1 MNLVWTWWGVPG
13 TFAFV
18 AAWCCAIVALRT
30 DPRRTLNQ
38 KLSLILILEGVF
50 VAGAIGLLF
59 FFDNPTIVTALVTCA
74 AAALV
79 ALPFQYL
86 SFLAVSL
93 DTPLVA
99 PFRSRGATVLLG
111 LASAVAAIFVF
122 ANPHLFISE
131 LYRPGW
137 APWNFQYAELGQR
150 GAQLQ
155 GIVYLFGLIA
165 AVSAYFRTRK
175 GSIARNRAK
184 WFAIAFG
191 FRDVFVGIT
200 QILYPIFRP
209 VPFWGD
215 FVYNPGNAMTYSA
228 YFLLLAYAVMRFQLF
243 NIDLKVKFVLQQ
255 STVGALIIGGF
266 IVGSEVLE
274 SFVPVS
280 GTVLNIIV
288 AIAILVVLR
297 PIQRLALSM
306 TDRLMHSVQN
316 TPEYL
321 GVRRLVVY
329 RAALEGV
336 IEDGLVTD
344 KERRILDHLR
354 DDLGISPG
362 EAVALENE
370 IKQ

>member
-1 MNLVWTWWGVPG
+1 MNFVWTWWGVPG

-18 AAWCCAIVALRT
+18 AAWCCAIVSLRT
-30 DPRRTLNQ
+30 NPRRTLNQ
-38 KLSLILILEGVF
+38 KLSLILILEGLF
-50 VAGAIGLLF
+50 TAGAIGLLF

-74 AAALV
+74 VAAMV

-99 PFRSRGATVLLG
+99 PFRSRAATVLLG
-111 LASAVAAIFVF
+111 LASTVAAIFVF
-122 ANPHLFISE
+122 ANPHLFFLE

-175 GSIARNRAK
+175 GSVARNRAK

-215 FVYNPGNAMTYSA
+215 LVYNPGNAMSYSV

-280 GTVLNIIV
+280 GTVLNIVV
-288 AIAILVVLR
+288 AIAILIALR
-297 PIQRLALSM
+297 PMQRLALSI
-306 TDRLMHSVQN
+306 TDGLMRNVQN
-316 TPEYL
+316 TTGYL
-321 GVRRLVVY
+321 DVRRLEVY
-329 RAALEGV
+329 RAALEGAF
-336 IEDGLVTD
+336 EDGLITD
-344 KERRILDHLR
+344 KERSILDHLR
-354 DDLGISPG
+354 DSLGISQV
-362 EAVALENE
+362 EAVALEKE
-370 IKQ
+370 LSQ

>member
-1 MNLVWTWWGVPG
+1 MNLVWTWWGIPG

-30 DPRRTLNQ
+30 DPRGTLNQ
-38 KLSLILILEGVF
+38 RLSLILILEGLF
-50 VAGAIGLLF
+50 AGGAIGLLF
-59 FFDNPTIVTALVTCA
+59 FFDNPTIVTALVTVG

-99 PFRSRGATVLLG
+99 PFRSRAATILLG
-111 LASAVAAIFVF
+111 LASTVAAIFVF
-122 ANPHLFISE
+122 ANPHLFTLE

-137 APWNFQYAELGQR
+137 APWNFQYADLGQR
-150 GAQLQ
+150 GAQLV

-165 AVSAYFRTRK
+165 AVTAYFRTRK

-191 FRDVFVGIT
+191 FRDVFAGSI
-200 QILYPIFRP
+200 QILYPILRP

-215 FVYNPGNAMTYSA
+215 FVYNPGQTLAYCA
-228 YFLLLAYAVMRFQLF
+228 YFLLLAYAVLRFQLF

-274 SFVPVS
+274 SLVPVR

-288 AIAILVVLR
+288 AMTILVVLR
-297 PIQRLALSM
+297 PMQRLALRM
-306 TDRLMHSVQN
+306 TNRLMHGVQN

-321 GVRRLVVY
+321 EVRRLEVY

-362 EAVALENE
+362 EAVALENKF
-370 IKQ
+370 KQ

>member
-1 MNLVWTWWGVPG
+1 ML
-13 TFAFV
+13 
-18 AAWCCAIVALRT
+18 
-30 DPRRTLNQ
+30 
-38 KLSLILILEGVF
+38 
-50 VAGAIGLLF
+50 
-59 FFDNPTIVTALVTCA
+59 
-74 AAALV
+74 
-79 ALPFQYL
+79 
-86 SFLAVSL
+86 
-93 DTPLVA
+93 
-99 PFRSRGATVLLG
+99 
-111 LASAVAAIFVF
+111 
-122 ANPHLFISE
+122 
-131 LYRPGW
+131 
-137 APWNFQYAELGQR
+137 
-150 GAQLQ
+150 

-165 AVSAYFRTRK
+165 AVTVFFRTRK
-175 GSIARNRAK
+175 GSVARNRAK

-280 GTVLNIIV
+280 GAALNIIV

-297 PIQRLALSM
+297 PIQRLALRM
-306 TDRLMHSVQN
+306 TNRLMHSVQN

-321 GVRRLVVY
+321 EVRRLEVY

-336 IEDGLVTD
+336 VEDGLVTEIGRASCR
-344 KERRILDHLR
+344 ER
-354 DDLGISPG
+354 G
-362 EAVALENE
+362 
-370 IKQ
+370 

>member
-38 KLSLILILEGVF
+38 KLSLILILEGLF
-50 VAGAIGLLF
+50 AGGAMGLLF
-59 FFDNPTIVTALVTCA
+59 FFENPTIVTALVTCGVA
-74 AAALV
+74 AMV

-86 SFLAVSL
+86 SFLAASL
-93 DTPLVA
+93 HTPLVA

-111 LASAVAAIFVF
+111 LASTVAALFVF
-122 ANPHLFISE
+122 AKPHLFISE

-137 APWNFQYAELGQR
+137 APWNFQNVELGVR
-150 GAQLQ
+150 GTQLQ

-165 AVSAYFRTRK
+165 AVTAYFRTRK
-175 GSIARNRAK
+175 GSVARNRAK

-191 FRDVFVGIT
+191 FRDVFAGFI
-200 QILYPIFRP
+200 QLLYPYLRP
-209 VPFWGD
+209 DPFWGD
-215 FVYNPGNAMTYSA
+215 FVYNPGQALAYSG
-228 YFLLLAYAVMRFQLF
+228 YVLLLAYAVLRFQLF
-243 NIDLKVKFVLQQ
+243 KIDLKVKFVLQQ
-255 STVGALIIGGF
+255 STVGALIVGGF

-288 AIAILVVLR
+288 AVAILIVLR
-297 PIQRLALSM
+297 PMQRLALSI
-306 TDRLMHSVQN
+306 TDGLMRNVQN

-321 GVRRLVVY
+321 EVRRLEVY
-329 RAALEGV
+329 RAALEGAFK
-336 IEDGLVTD
+336 DGLITE
-344 KERRILDHLR
+344 KERSILDHLR
-354 DDLGISPG
+354 DSLGISQV
-362 EAVALENE
+362 EAVALEKE
-370 IKQ
+370 ISQ

>member
-1 MNLVWTWWGVPG
+1 
-13 TFAFV
+13 
-18 AAWCCAIVALRT
+18 
-30 DPRRTLNQ
+30 
-38 KLSLILILEGVF
+38 
-50 VAGAIGLLF
+50 
-59 FFDNPTIVTALVTCA
+59 
-74 AAALV
+74 
-79 ALPFQYL
+79 
-86 SFLAVSL
+86 
-93 DTPLVA
+93 
-99 PFRSRGATVLLG
+99 
-111 LASAVAAIFVF
+111 VAAIFVF
-122 ANPHLFISE
+122 ANPHLFFSE

-137 APWNFQYAELGQR
+137 APWNFQYEELGQR

-175 GSIARNRAK
+175 GSVARNRAK

-191 FRDVFVGIT
+191 FRDIFVGIT

-215 FVYNPGNAMTYSA
+215 FIYNPGNAMAYSA
-228 YFLLLAYAVMRFQLF
+228 YFLLLAYAVLRFQLF
-243 NIDLKVKFVLQQ
+243 NIDLKVKFALQH

-274 SFVPVS
+274 SLVPVS

-288 AIAILVVLR
+288 AIAILVMLR
-297 PIQRLALSM
+297 PMQLLALRM
-306 TDRLMHSVQN
+306 TNGLMRSVQN

-329 RAALEGV
+329 RAALEEV
-336 IEDGLVTD
+336 VEDGLVTD
-344 KERRILDHLR
+344 KERRILNHLR

-362 EAVALENE
+362 EAVALEKE
-370 IKQ
+370 LKQ

>member
-13 TFAFV
+13 TFAIV
-18 AAWCCAIVALRT
+18 AAWSCAIVALRT
-30 DPRRTLNQ
+30 DPRITLNQ
-38 KLSLILILEGVF
+38 KLSLILILEGLF
-50 VAGAIGLLF
+50 VGCLLGLLF
-59 FFDNPTIVTALVTCA
+59 FFDNPTIVTVLVTCGMA
-74 AAALV
+74 AMI

-99 PFRSRGATVLLG
+99 PFRSRAATVLLG
-111 LASAVAAIFVF
+111 LVSTVAAIFVF
-122 ANPHLFISE
+122 ANPHLFFLE

-137 APWNFQYAELGQR
+137 APWNFQLADLGQR
-150 GAQLQ
+150 WVQLL
-155 GIVYLFGLIA
+155 GVVYLFGLIA
-165 AVSAYFRTRK
+165 AVTVFFRTRK
-175 GSIARNRAK
+175 GSVARNRAK

-191 FRDVFVGIT
+191 FRDVFAGIA
-200 QILYPIFRP
+200 QILHPILRP

-215 FVYNPGNAMTYSA
+215 FVYNSGMALA
-228 YFLLLAYAVMRFQLF
+228 YCAYILLLAYAVLRFQLL

-280 GTVLNIIV
+280 GTVSNIIV

-297 PIQRLALSM
+297 PIQRLALRM
-306 TDRLMHSVQN
+306 TNRLMHSVQN

-321 GVRRLVVY
+321 DVRRLEVY

-336 IEDGLVTD
+336 VEDGLVTD
-344 KERRILDHLR
+344 KERRMLDHLR
-354 DDLGISPG
+354 DDLRVSPE
-362 EAVALENE
+362 EAVTLENE
-370 IKQ
+370 LKP

>member
-13 TFAFV
+13 TFALV
-18 AAWCCAIVALRT
+18 AAWCCAIIALRT
-30 DPRRTLNQ
+30 GPGITLNRM
-38 KLSLILILEGVF
+38 LSLILILEGLF
-50 VAGAIGLLF
+50 VGCLLGLLF
-59 FFDNPTIVTALVTCA
+59 FFDNPTIVTALVTCGV
-74 AAALV
+74 AALA

-175 GSIARNRAK
+175 GSVARNRAK

-191 FRDVFVGIT
+191 FRDVFPGIA
-200 QILYPIFRP
+200 QILYPILRP

-255 STVGALIIGGF
+255 STVAALIIGGF

-280 GTVLNIIV
+280 GTVLNIVV
-288 AIAILVVLR
+288 AIAILIVLR
-297 PIQRLALSM
+297 PMQRLALSI
-306 TDRLMHSVQN
+306 TDGLMRNVQN
-316 TPEYL
+316 TTEYL
-321 GVRRLVVY
+321 DVRRLEVY
-329 RAALEGV
+329 RAALEGAF
-336 IEDGLVTD
+336 EDGLITD
-344 KERRILDHLR
+344 KERSILDHLR
-354 DDLGISPG
+354 DSLGISQV
-362 EAVALENE
+362 EAVALEKE
-370 IKQ
+370 LSQ

>member
-18 AAWCCAIVALRT
+18 AAWCCAIVSLRT
-30 DPRRTLNQ
+30 NPRSTLNQ
-38 KLSLILILEGVF
+38 KLSLILILEGLF
-50 VAGAIGLLF
+50 AGGAIGLLF
-59 FFDNPTIVTALVTCA
+59 FFDNPIIVTALVTVG

-99 PFRSRGATVLLG
+99 PFRSRAATVLLG
-111 LASAVAAIFVF
+111 LASTVAAIFVF
-122 ANPHLFISE
+122 ANPHLFFSE

-175 GSIARNRAK
+175 GSVARNRAK

-280 GTVLNIIV
+280 GVVLNIIV
-288 AIAILVVLR
+288 AIAILIVLR
-297 PIQRLALSM
+297 PIQRLALRM
-306 TDRLMHSVQN
+306 TNRVMHSVQN

-321 GVRRLVVY
+321 GLRRLEVY
-329 RAALEGV
+329 RAALEGAFK
-336 IEDGLVTD
+336 DGLITE
-344 KERRILDHLR
+344 KERSILDHLR
-354 DDLGISPG
+354 DNLGISQV
-362 EAVALENE
+362 EAVALEKE
-370 IKQ
+370 LSQ

>member
-18 AAWCCAIVALRT
+18 AAWCCAIVSLRT
-30 DPRRTLNQ
+30 NPRRTLNQ
-38 KLSLILILEGVF
+38 KLSLILILEGF
-50 VAGAIGLLF
+50 FAAGTAGALF
-59 FFDNPTIVTALVTCA
+59 FFDNPTIVTALVTCGVA
-74 AAALV
+74 AMV

-93 DTPLVA
+93 HTPLVA
-99 PFRSRGATVLLG
+99 PFRSLAARVLLD
-111 LASAVAAIFVF
+111 LASIVAAIYVF
-122 ANPHLFISE
+122 ANPHMFISE

-137 APWNFQYAELGQR
+137 APWNFQFVDLGQR

-165 AVSAYFRTRK
+165 AVTVYIRARK

-215 FVYNPGNAMTYSA
+215 FVYNPGQTLAYSA
-228 YFLLLAYAVMRFQLF
+228 YFLLLAYAVLRFQLF
-243 NIDLKVKFVLQQ
+243 NIDLKVKFILQQ

-280 GTVLNIIV
+280 GTVLNIVV
-288 AIAILVVLR
+288 AIAILIVLR
-297 PIQRLALSM
+297 PMQRLALRM
-306 TDRLMHSVQN
+306 TNSLMRSVQN

-329 RAALEGV
+329 RAALEGAV
-336 IEDGLVTD
+336 EDGVITD
-344 KERRILDHLR
+344 KERSILDHLR
-354 DDLGISPG
+354 DSLGISPEEG
-362 EAVALENE
+362 VALEKE
-370 IKQ
+370 LSQ

>member
-1 MNLVWTWWGVPG
+1 MTLFWTWWGVPG

-18 AAWCCAIVALRT
+18 AAWSCAIVALRT
-30 DPRRTLNQ
+30 DPRGTLNQ
-38 KLSLILILEGVF
+38 KLSLILILEGLF
-50 VAGAIGLLF
+50 AAGAMGLLF
-59 FFDNPTIVTALVTCA
+59 FFDNPTIVTALATVGTA
-74 AAALV
+74 AMV

-86 SFLAVSL
+86 SVLAVAL

-99 PFRSRGATVLLG
+99 PFRSRAATALLG
-111 LASAVAAIFVF
+111 LASTVAAIFVF
-122 ANPHLFISE
+122 ANPHMFISE

-150 GAQLQ
+150 GGQLL

-165 AVSAYFRTRK
+165 AVTAYIRTRK
-175 GSIARNRAK
+175 GSVARSRAK
-184 WFAIAFG
+184 WFVIAFG
-191 FRDVFVGIT
+191 FRDVYGGVIL
-200 QILYPIFRP
+200 ILYPILRP

-215 FVYNPGNAMTYSA
+215 FVYNPGQALAYCA
-228 YFLLLAYAVMRFQLF
+228 YFLLLAYAVLRFQLF

-274 SFVPVS
+274 SLVPVS

-297 PIQRLALSM
+297 PIQRLALRI
-306 TDRLMHSVQN
+306 TNRLMHSVQN

-321 GVRRLVVY
+321 EVRTLEVY
-329 RAALEGV
+329 RAALEEV
-336 IEDGLVTD
+336 VEDGLVTD

-362 EAVALENE
+362 EAVALEKE
-370 IKQ
+370 LKQ

>member
-13 TFAFV
+13 TLAFGV
-18 AAWCCAIVALRT
+18 AWCCAFVVLRT
-30 DPRRTLNQ
+30 NPRRTLNQ
-38 KLSLILILEGVF
+38 HLSLILILEGLF
-50 VAGAIGLLF
+50 VTGSSGSLF
-59 FFDNPTIVTALVTCA
+59 FFDNPTMVTALATVGTA
-74 AAALV
+74 AMV
-79 ALPFQYL
+79 ALPFAYL

-99 PFRSRGATVLLG
+99 PFRSRAARVLLV
-111 LASAVAAIFVF
+111 LASTVAAIFVF
-122 ANPHLFISE
+122 ANPHMFISE

-137 APWNFQYAELGQR
+137 APWNFQYAELGQL

-165 AVSAYFRTRK
+165 AVTVYIRARK
-175 GSIARNRAK
+175 GSVARNRAK
-184 WFAIAFG
+184 WYAIAFG

-215 FVYNPGNAMTYSA
+215 FIYNPGTALAFCA
-228 YFLLLAYAVMRFQLF
+228 YILLLAYAVLRFQLF
-243 NIDLKVKFVLQQ
+243 KIDLKVKFALQQ

-280 GTVLNIIV
+280 GTILNIFV
-288 AIAILVVLR
+288 AITILGVLR
-297 PIQRLALSM
+297 PMQRLALRM
-306 TDRLMHSVQN
+306 TNGLMRSVQN
-316 TPEYL
+316 TPGYL
-321 GVRRLVVY
+321 DVRRLEVY
-329 RAALEGV
+329 RAALEGAV
-336 IEDGLVTD
+336 QDGIVTD
-344 KERRILDHLR
+344 KERGILDQIR

-362 EAVALENE
+362 EAVALE
-370 IKQ
+370 

>member
-1 MNLVWTWWGVPG
+1 VTGSSG
-13 TFAFV
+13 
-18 AAWCCAIVALRT
+18 
-30 DPRRTLNQ
+30 
-38 KLSLILILEGVF
+38 S
-50 VAGAIGLLF
+50 LF
-59 FFDNPTIVTALVTCA
+59 FFDNPTMVTALATVGTA
-74 AAALV
+74 AMV
-79 ALPFQYL
+79 ALPFAYL

-99 PFRSRGATVLLG
+99 PFRSRAARVLLV
-111 LASAVAAIFVF
+111 LASTVAAIYVL
-122 ANPHLFISE
+122 ANPHLFFSE

-137 APWNFQYAELGQR
+137 APWNFQYAELGQL

-155 GIVYLFGLIA
+155 GIVYLFGLVA
-165 AVSAYFRTRK
+165 AVTVYIRARK
-175 GSIARNRAK
+175 GSVARNRAK
-184 WFAIAFG
+184 WYAIAFG

-215 FVYNPGNAMTYSA
+215 FIYNPGTALAFSA
-228 YFLLLAYAVMRFQLF
+228 YILLLAYAVLRFQLF
-243 NIDLKVKFVLQQ
+243 DIDLKVKFVLQQ
-255 STVGALIIGGF
+255 STVGALVIGGF

-288 AIAILVVLR
+288 AIAILVMLR
-297 PIQRLALSM
+297 PMQLLALRM
-306 TDRLMHSVQN
+306 TNGLMRSVQN

-329 RAALEGV
+329 RAALEEV
-336 IEDGLVTD
+336 VEDGLVTD
-344 KERRILDHLR
+344 KERRILNHLR

-362 EAVALENE
+362 EAVALEKE
-370 IKQ
+370 LSQ

>member
-1 MNLVWTWWGVPG
+1 MTLTWTWWGVPG

-18 AAWCCAIVALRT
+18 AAWSCAFVALRT

-122 ANPHLFISE
+122 ANPQLFISE

-175 GSIARNRAK
+175 GSVARNRAK

-280 GTVLNIIV
+280 GTVLNIVV
-288 AIAILVVLR
+288 AIAILIVLR
-297 PIQRLALSM
+297 PMQRLALSI
-306 TDRLMHSVQN
+306 TNRLMHSVQN

-329 RAALEGV
+329 RAALEEV
-336 IEDGLVTD
+336 VEDGLVTD
-344 KERRILDHLR
+344 KERRILNHLR
-354 DDLGISPG
+354 DDLGISQA
-362 EAVALENE
+362 EAVALEKE
-370 IKQ
+370 LSQ